1 MKPIANKQTDS
12 AETFLSVSYKA
23 AENVPADLNALGDSV
38 IITNTQFYI
47 TGFNKAAELLFG
59 LSENHFATTALSEA
73 IPFTFKHTNRT
84 IVLSALFKQGNWCG
98 EIVVDHPGG
107 QQLCFYTTATLI
119 NNNNTVVISNKLI
132 SQESTNNHFTVAKAT
147 EILFGSFMENCRT
160 GCCIYD
166 ENNYIVFANAVYSEV
181 LKYDGDP
188 TGKNISE
195 IFPADLAARLI
206 ARNKNVM
213 TANQPVISEFSHAK
227 TDGSVAHFVAN
238 AFLFKTADN
247 KRYVGAQSIDITDRK
262 KSEEQVKHIYERFT
276 YAVNATSEAIWD
288 LDLKTNEIYR
298 SDAFYKISGYTKEQ
312 VTSDLNWWFDR
323 IHPEDKE
330 RVKKSFEKDLM
341 AGKRNWED
349 EYRFQ
354 YADGTYRNIA
364 DKGFAIYEDGKPIRL
379 IGAIQDITERKKL
392 EAQLLNEQVKKQKL
406 INQATIEAQEKE
418 RGMIS
423 AELHDNV
430 NQLLMSARLHIG
442 AAKKSDIQEELLN
455 KASDYLLQAV
465 EEIRSLSKRLNTSI
479 VKSVGLE
486 QSIFDISRNMKQFN
500 DITTIVNIDKNVIDK
515 LTQEQQLV
523 VFRIIQEQSNNI
535 IKYSRAANATF
546 SLTEKNNQCSLVISD
561 NGIGFDKTKQKAN
574 GIGFINIFNRI
585 DAYNGKVEVI
595 TFPDNGC
602 TLNISMPYVV

>member
-1 MKPIANKQTDS
+1 MTPLAPKQTDS
-12 AETFLSVSYKA
+12 TETFLSVSYKA
-23 AENVPADLNALGDSV
+23 ADNLPADLTALGDCV
-38 IITNTQFYI
+38 IVTNTQFYI
-47 TGFNKAAELLFG
+47 TGFNKAAESFFA
-59 LSENHFATTALSEA
+59 LSENHFATTTLSEA
-73 IPFTFKHTNRT
+73 IKFHFKNTSRNIALSSLFKHG
-84 IVLSALFKQGNWCG
+84 SWCG
-98 EIVVDHPGG
+98 EIIFTHTNG
-107 QQLCFYTTATLI
+107 QQFNFYTTATLI
-119 NNNNTVVISNKLI
+119 NNNNSVIISNKLI
-132 SQESTNNHFTVAKAT
+132 AQGENGHQLSIPQLT
-147 EILFGSFMENCRT
+147 ETLFGFFMENSQT
-160 GCCIYD
+160 GCWIYD
-166 ENNYIVFANAVYSEV
+166 DTDHVVFANGAYTDS
-181 LKYDGDP
+181 
-188 TGKNISE
+188 TGYEGSPIGKHLSE
-195 IFPADLAARLI
+195 IFPAKLAEKLI
-206 ARNKNVM
+206 ARNKVTFETNKP
-213 TANQPVISEFSHAK
+213 QISEHSLIRP
-227 TDGSVAHFVAN
+227 DGSVIHFVSN
-238 AFLFKTADN
+238 TFIFKTNDGT
-247 KRYVGAQSIDITDRK
+247 RYIGGQAIDITDRK
-262 KSEEQVKHIYERFT
+262 RSEEQIKKIHERFT
-276 YAVNATSEAIWD
+276 YAVNATSEAVWD
-288 LDLKTNEIYR
+288 LDLQTSEIYR
-298 SDAFYKISGYTKEQ
+298 SDAFYKISGYSKEL
-312 VTSDLNWWFDR
+312 VDSNINWWFDK

-330 RVKKSFEKDLM
+330 RVKKSFEKDLL

-364 DKGFAIYEDGKPIRL
+364 DKGFAIYEAGKPVRL

-418 RGMIS
+418 RSMIS

-523 VFRIIQEQSNNI
+523 IFRIIQEQSNNI
-535 IKYSRAANATF
+535 IKYSRAADATF
-546 SLTEKNNQCSLVISD
+546 SLAEKNNQCSLVISD
-561 NGIGFDKTKQKAN
+561 NGIGFDKEKQKAN
-574 GIGFINIFNRI
+574 GIGFINIFNRV
-585 DAYNGKVEVI
+585 DAYNGKVEII